1 MIENDSDGASSVAEI
16 PTFFGNTFDEA
27 HQLVLEARH
36 YLGERGQRDVSA
48 LGVEGT
54 LAYSV
59 ESMRLTA
66 RLTQVMA
73 WLMAMR
79 AVHEGELS
87 REEVL
92 EKQWRLGGHD
102 VCLGAPTLDVS
113 ELPNGLQDLL
123 QRSEQL
129 FVRIS
134 RLDEMSDD
142 GEA

>member
-1 MIENDSDGASSVAEI
+1 MVVPVPA
-16 PTFFGNTFDEA
+16 FFGSTYDEA

-36 YLGERGQRDVSA
+36 YLGERGQRDVA
-48 LGVEGT
+48 GLGVEGT

-79 AVHEGELS
+79 AVHEGELG

-92 EKQWRLGGHD
+92 EKKWRLGGHD
-102 VCLGAPTLDVS
+102 VCLGEPPLDMS
-113 ELPNGLQDLL
+113 ELPAGLQDLL
-123 QRSEQL
+123 QRSERL
-129 FVRIS
+129 FVRIA
-134 RLDEMSDD
+134 RLDQMS
-142 GEA
+142 GPGPA

>member
-1 MIENDSDGASSVAEI
+1 MSENHSNSGAVA
-16 PTFFGNTFDEA
+16 PVPAFFGRTYDEA

-36 YLGERGQRDVSA
+36 YLGERGHQDISD

-87 REEVL
+87 REDVRR
-92 EKQWRLGGHD
+92 EKWRLGGHA
-102 VCLGAPTLDVS
+102 VCLGEPAQGVD
-113 ELPNGLQDLL
+113 ELPVGLQDLM
-123 QRSEQL
+123 QRSENL

-134 RLDEMSDD
+134 RLDEMSAA